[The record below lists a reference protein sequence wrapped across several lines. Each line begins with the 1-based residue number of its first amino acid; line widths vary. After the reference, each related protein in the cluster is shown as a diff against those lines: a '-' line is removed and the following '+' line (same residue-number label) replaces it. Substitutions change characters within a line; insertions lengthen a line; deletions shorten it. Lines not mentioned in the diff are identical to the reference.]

1 VLIDK
6 FLDDAI
12 EVDVD
17 ALGDGEDY
25 VIGGIMEH
33 IERAGVHSGDSAC
46 SLPPKTIGQ
55 AIQDEIRR
63 HTIALAKALNV
74 RGLMNVQFA
83 VQGENVYVLEVNP
96 RASRTVPFVSKAIG
110 VPLAKMAARIMAG
123 KKLRELG
130 LSHEILPKHISV
142 KEAVFPFNKFPG
154 VDTLLGP
161 EMKSTGEVMGIDT
174 SFGIAFAKA
183 QLGGG
188 LRLPS
193 SGRVFISVRAEDQ
206 ASVTTIA
213 QKLHRIGFEIV
224 ATRGTAAYFE
234 ARGIPS
240 EIVKKIQEGS
250 PNIGDQIKNGEVAIV
265 INTPE
270 DARSHAD
277 SYSIRRYAL
286 DYQVPYFTT
295 IAGAE
300 AAAEGIEYLKQRDFD
315 VKALQDYSAPPLP

>member
-1 VLIDK
+1 LIDK

-17 ALGDGEDY
+17 ALGDGDDY

-46 SLPPKTIGQ
+46 SLPPKTISPEV
-55 AIQDEIRR
+55 QDEIRR
-63 HTIALAKALNV
+63 HTVALAKALNV

-83 VQGENVYVLEVNP
+83 VQGGNVFVLEVNP

-110 VPLAKMAARIMAG
+110 VPLAKMAAKIMVG
-123 KKLRELG
+123 RKLKDLG
-130 LSHEILPKHISV
+130 LTREIVPTHISV

-183 QLGGG
+183 QLAGGV
-188 LRLPS
+188 RLPKR
-193 SGRVFISVRAEDQ
+193 GKVFISVRDEDK
-206 ASVTTIA
+206 ATVTPIA
-213 QKLHRIGFEIV
+213 KTLDSAGFEIV
-224 ATRGTAAYFE
+224 ATKGTAAYFLGHGVSCE
-234 ARGIPS
+234 V
-240 EIVKKIQEGS
+240 VKKVQEGV
-250 PNIGDQIKNGEVAIV
+250 PNIADRIKAGDIALVV
-265 INTPE
+265 NTPE

-277 SYSIRRYAL
+277 SFYIRRCAL
-286 DYQVPYFTT
+286 DYSVPYFTT

-300 AAAEGIEYLKQRDFD
+300 AAAEGIVYLQKHDFD
-315 VKALQDYSAPPLP
+315 VKPLQEYDTPVLT